1 MLLLIS
7 KVTKYVLKSL
17 AGKKK
22 FKNMPEILNWHFNCV
37 EFPIYGGGY

>member
-1 MLLLIS
+1 MLLIS

-22 FKNMPEILNWHFNCV
+22 FENMPEILNWHFNCV
-37 EFPIYGGGY
+37 EFPICGGGY